1 MTEIR
6 GHILYDGDCGIC
18 KQIAGKLSTTFNKRG
33 FELAPLQEDWVAE
46 KIDVGEEDL
55 LKDMRLL
62 FTDGT
67 LHSGANAYRYLMR
80 RIWWAYPIYLLSIIP
95 GLSHLFDW
103 SYRKFA
109 DNRHRIS
116 TTCKISPQP
125 KKSVDD

>member
-62 FTDGT
+62 
-67 LHSGANAYRYLMR
+67 
-80 RIWWAYPIYLLSIIP
+80 
-95 GLSHLFDW
+95 
-103 SYRKFA
+103 
-109 DNRHRIS
+109 
-116 TTCKISPQP
+116 
-125 KKSVDD
+125 